1 LGCSLIEIFVRL
13 NTISNKDKIKH
24 LN

>member
-13 NTISNKDKIKH
+13 NTISDKDKIKH